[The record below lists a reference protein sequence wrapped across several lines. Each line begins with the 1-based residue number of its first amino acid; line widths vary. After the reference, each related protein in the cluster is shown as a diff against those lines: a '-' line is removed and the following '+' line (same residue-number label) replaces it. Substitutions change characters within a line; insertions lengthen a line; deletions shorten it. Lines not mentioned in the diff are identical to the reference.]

1 MQRRRKRENIDL
13 AALIRSRR
21 LNVKRWT
28 QTDLARVLGVT
39 KAAVSGWENAHFRP
53 ANIRLVSRVLGISLD
68 DLVR

>member
-13 AALIRSRR
+13 
-21 LNVKRWT
+21 
-28 QTDLARVLGVT
+28 LGVT